1 MRINHQNNLE
11 IVKYSLAF
19 VCSFTILGALSGRA
33 DEVLP
38 PRFNFDRYT
47 RMTDHSPFAVATAVA
62 LPEATPDFAKDL
74 YVANAAHSSEGDM
87 ATIMSSADQNFKK
100 YLSTKEPVDGYSIA
114 SIEWSEKVGET
125 KVTISKDGK
134 FATLT
139 FNQAL
144 LSQAA
149 PPGPAATGE
158 VPQIVPFT
166 PSPKVGQA
174 SRARSRGVIKRNPKA
189 VATAASTPK
198 PTPTPDLEPSKLPP
212 EYEHLSPQQLTE
224 KLEQQATAAGDLL
237 RQQQQQTRQLMRPKE
252 DSSRQ

>member
-62 LPEATPDFAKDL
+62 LPETTPDFAKDL
-74 YVANAAHSSEGDM
+74 YVANAARSSEGDM
-87 ATIMSSADQNFKK
+87 VTIMSSSDQNFKK
-100 YLSTKEPVDGYSIA
+100 YLNTKEPVDGYSIA

-166 PSPKVGQA
+166 PSPKAGQA
-174 SRARSRGVIKRNPKA
+174 SRARSRGAIQRNPKA
-189 VATAASTPK
+189 VAPAASTPNPV
-198 PTPTPDLEPSKLPP
+198 PTPKLPP
-212 EYEHLSPQQLTE
+212 RYEHLSSQQLVE
-224 KLEQQATAAGDLL
+224 KLEQEANEAAAQVQL
-237 RQQQQQTRQLMRPKE
+237 QQQQQPSVKQPHER
-252 DSSRQ
+252 